1 MNILQL
7 AKYYPPVYGGIE
19 LVEKM
24 MTKAHRENDDEVY
37 ICAFSTE
44 AKREEGEFGETI
56 LRIEEKM
63 NVLNAPFSLGFFF
76 HFTDIVK
83 EQQIK
88 RIYVHLPNPFMH
100 EVVYRHRAFLKKQN
114 VEVVAVYHSDIV
126 NKSVLGDLYN
136 WYFKNSIGVYTKII
150 VSSAQLWDSSPVL
163 SPLKA
168 SASLRAVIPF
178 CIEESG
184 CEKKHSSFNKK
195 LISIGR
201 LVPYKGF
208 DFLIRAFNNT
218 PYELN
223 IVGDGPLR
231 EKLQSIAAPNIKF
244 HFKIGHQ
251 QKNELLASCD
261 LMIVGSKNRAE
272 AFGMTIV
279 ESFAQSIPVIAPM
292 LHTGV
297 NFLVQQDK
305 TGLIYEVENEKQLRE
320 RVDQLEKDPQLY
332 ETLSKSCREF
342 YNQNLTFEKFKKNLI
357 NL

>member
-1 MNILQL
+1 MNVLQL

-24 MTKAHRENDDEVY
+24 MTKAHRENGDSVY
-37 ICAFSTE
+37 ICAFSNQE
-44 AKREEGEFGETI
+44 KKEEGEFGEVI
-56 LRIEEKM
+56 HRVEEKI
-63 NVLNAPFSLGFFF
+63 NFLNAPFSLGFFLKF
-76 HFTDIVK
+76 PEIVK
-83 EQQIK
+83 KHQIK

-100 EVVYRHRAFLKKQN
+100 EVVYRHKAFLQKNN

-126 NKSVLGDLYN
+126 NKGLPGRVYN
-136 WYFKNSIGVYTKII
+136 WYFKHSLKVYNKII
-150 VSSAQLWDSSPVL
+150 VSSKELWDSSPVL
-163 SPLKA
+163 SPLN
-168 SASLRAVIPF
+168 SPLRAVIPF
-178 CIEESG
+178 CIEESSF
-184 CEKKHSSFNKK
+184 EKKNLSFNKK

-208 DFLIRAFNNT
+208 DFLIKTFNDT

-231 EKLQSIAAPNIKF
+231 DDLQSIAAPNIKF
-244 HFKIGHQ
+244 HLKIGHQ
-251 QKNELLASCD
+251 QKNELLSSCD

-279 ESFAQSIPVIAPM
+279 ESFALSIPVIAPM

-297 NFLVQQDK
+297 NFLVQQNK
-305 TGLIYEVENEKQLRE
+305 TGLVYEVENKEQLRE
-320 RVDQLEKDPQLY
+320 KVELLERDPKLY

-342 YNQNLTFEKFKKNLI
+342 YNQNLTYEKFKTNLI